1 MADVVSVDEPA
12 PDEPTRVD
20 EPARSVPSAP
30 APSGSAGAFN
40 AAAHLTVARVAAGDG
55 HRTAVRFPG
64 GSLTYAELTERVRA
78 VAGALRAAGVR
89 PEQRVL
95 MVMPDDI
102 ELFTAILGAMWA
114 GAVAVPGSTM
124 LTGRELGVLIR
135 DSRATTVIG
144 GEAFADRLTEATTG
158 APDLERVVL
167 TGATAPT
174 APAGVD
180 ALTWDG
186 LLAAGGPM
194 PEPAPTWDESQ
205 ALWLYTSGTT
215 GKPKGAMHRHSDI
228 RFVCDTYAAQVL
240 GIRADDVCLSV
251 AKLFFAY
258 GIGNSMFFPLSA
270 GACAVLEPGRPDP
283 ERYSRLAED
292 HGATLFFAVPS
303 FWGPMLAAELPAER
317 FATVRRGASAG
328 EALPARMFHGVRERY
343 GFEVLDGIG
352 STEALHIFVSNLPG
366 QVVPGSSGFPV
377 PGYEVELR
385 RPDGTVIDEA
395 GEQGMLYVAGDSIC
409 TGYWCRTE
417 VNRMVFQGRWMRT
430 GDQYVRNAD
439 GSWTCLG
446 RADDVLKVGGIW
458 VSPGEVETRLLEHTG
473 LAEAVVVGVPD
484 ADGLDKPVAFV
495 VPRDPA
501 AAPSPEELVAFC
513 RDGLAAFKR
522 PRVVVTV
529 EELPKTPTGKIQRYR
544 LREHASALPEVG
556 GRSGTPEAV
565 V

>member
-1 MADVVSVDEPA
+1 MADVSADTPAASA
-12 PDEPTRVD
+12 PDV
-20 EPARSVPSAP
+20 
-30 APSGSAGAFN
+30 FN
-40 AAAHLTVARVAAGDG
+40 AAAHLTAARVEAGDG
-55 HRTAVRFPG
+55 DRTAVRFPA
-64 GSLTYAELTERVRA
+64 GSLTYAELTDRVRA
-78 VAGALRAAGVR
+78 VAGALRTAGVR

-95 MVMPDDI
+95 FVMPDDV

-114 GAVAVPGSTM
+114 GAVAVPCSTM
-124 LTGRELGVLIR
+124 LTGRELAVLVR

-144 GEAFADRLTEATTG
+144 GAAFADALTEACAG

-167 TGATAPT
+167 TGTAAPVTAP
-174 APAGVD
+174 GVA

-186 LLAAGGPM
+186 LLASGGGGGTPM
-194 PEPAPTWDESQ
+194 PDPHPTWDESQ

-215 GKPKGAMHRHSDI
+215 GKPKGAMHRHADI
-228 RFVCDTYAAQVL
+228 RVVGETYGAQVL
-240 GIRADDVCLSV
+240 GIRPDDVCLSV

-258 GIGNSMFFPLSA
+258 GIGNSMFFPLAA
-270 GACAVLEPGRPDP
+270 GACAVLEPSRPTP
-283 ERYSRLAED
+283 ESYSRLAAE

-303 FWGPMLAAELPAER
+303 FWGPMIAAELPPER

-328 EALPARMFHGVRERY
+328 ETLPARMFHGVRDRY

-352 STEALHIFVSNLPG
+352 STEALHIFISNRPG
-366 QVVPGSSGFPV
+366 EVVPGSSGFPV
-377 PGYEVELR
+377 PGYEVQLR
-385 RPDGTVIDEA
+385 RPDGSVIDGA
-395 GEQGMLYVAGDSIC
+395 GEQGMLYVAGDSVC

-417 VNRMVFQGRWMRT
+417 VNRLVFQGRWMRT
-430 GDQYVRNAD
+430 GDQYVRGED

-458 VSPGEVETRLLEHTG
+458 VSPAEVETRLLEHPG

-495 VPRDPA
+495 VPRDA
-501 AAPSPEELVAFC
+501 GSAPSPAELVAFC

-522 PRVVVTV
+522 PREVVTV
-529 EELPKTPTGKIQRYR
+529 GELPKTATGKIQRFR
-544 LREHASALPEVG
+544 LRARAADLVSGRPAEPE
-556 GRSGTPEAV
+556 PV